1 MIKITN
7 IYFLPFLI
15 INLCFKKKFFDILKI
30 FKSKMFFI
38 PFLFLIFTFTINSFL
53 KTGCFNYL
61 LKETCISSAKHSWV
75 LEYDQIE
82 FQKFQKL
89 VKRFYHQTVNKYKER
104 IIIKILSGLVI
115 G

>member
-1 MIKITN
+1 
-7 IYFLPFLI
+7 
-15 INLCFKKKFFDILKI
+15 
-30 FKSKMFFI
+30 MFFI

-82 FQKFQKL
+82 FSKKIS
-89 VKRFYHQTVNKYKER
+89 KNWSRGFYHQTVNKYKEDYN
-104 IIIKILSGLVI
+104 KILIV
-115 G
+115 